1 MMPAANLALGSV
13 DRRLLIAA
21 GTAAAALAVLT
32 AGPAGAQD
40 RLSIV
45 TTIAQ
50 IGDLTSAI
58 VGDAADVTILMGE
71 GVDPHSYQHTRT
83 DMVLLNQADV
93 VIYNGL
99 YLEAQMEDLLHHLGE
114 RKPVLAFA
122 ETLPEDRLLP
132 SVDYEGRADPHAWM
146 NARLWAEGVDDVV
159 ALLSEI
165 DPDNAALYAAN
176 AEAYLAELDAI
187 ADYAEATL
195 ATVPQEA
202 RVVISAHD
210 AFNYFGDAYG
220 FEVLGIQGL
229 STESEA
235 GLQQIE
241 SMVDLLVEREVGAVF
256 VETSV
261 ADRNVQALI
270 EGAAARGHRV
280 AIGGELFSD
289 AMGSAGTYEGTY
301 VGMLDHNVT
310 TITRALGGD
319 APAGGFQ
326 GLLGAAS

>member
-1 MMPAANLALGSV
+1 MRAPSLALGPL
-13 DRRLLIAA
+13 DRRAAIATA
-21 GTAAAALAVLT
+21 SAAAALALAA
-32 AGPAGAQD
+32 AGPADAQD

-50 IGDLTSAI
+50 IGDLAAAI
-58 VGDAADVTILMGE
+58 VGDAADVTIMMGE
-71 GVDPHSYQHTRT
+71 GVDPHSYQQTRT
-83 DMVLLNQADV
+83 DMVLLNRADV

-99 YLEAQMEDLLHHLGE
+99 YLEAQMEDLLLDMAE
-114 RKPVLAFA
+114 RKPVLAYA
-122 ETLPEDRLLP
+122 ETLPDDRLLP
-132 SVDYEGRADPHAWM
+132 SMDYEGRADPHAWM
-146 NARLWAEGVDDVV
+146 NPRLWGEGVDDMV
-159 ALLSEI
+159 ALLGEV

-176 AEAYLAELDAI
+176 ADAYLAELDAI
-187 ADYAEATL
+187 AGYAEATL
-195 ATVPQEA
+195 ATVPPEA

-220 FEVLGIQGL
+220 FDVLGIQGL

-241 SMVDLLVEREVGAVF
+241 AMIDLLVERQAGAVF

-261 ADRNVQALI
+261 ADRNVRALI
-270 EGAAARGHRV
+270 EGAAARGHAV
-280 AIGGELFSD
+280 EIGGELFSD

-326 GLLGAAS
+326 GRLGAGS